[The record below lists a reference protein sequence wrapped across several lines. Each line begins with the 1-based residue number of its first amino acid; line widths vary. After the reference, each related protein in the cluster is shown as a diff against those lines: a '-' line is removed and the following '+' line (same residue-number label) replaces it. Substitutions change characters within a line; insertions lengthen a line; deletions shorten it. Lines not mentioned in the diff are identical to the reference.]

1 MEGQMKPETLSLIEK
16 SVTEIASRQ
25 RHDFTPVNRILF
37 TLAEDERMSPDACAE
52 KLNSIWHTHETGRTV
67 LNELRYAHLIP
78 QERRERYFQ
87 RAAGREERVARYLTG
102 ERFQTADLDRL
113 EADIGDSL
121 QVKRIILLKL
131 CRMLPQ
137 LRKSAAF
144 QLIMS
149 LNPTFAGECLDA
161 ILSHI
166 RIDLGGTE
174 DLKEYEKEI
183 LRLEAELKRAN
194 RMLVRLQDDFDE
206 RIEENRRE
214 EGENLIAQLN
224 SSRYGG
230 VLDMLTTLQ
239 TGSRSLRRGGKSLPM
254 ELSSLPALLRNL
266 LQFTEDCG
274 ITPMMTM
281 GEEFTLRASEAANYQ
296 YRGTPFTSADE
307 EKPVIVTSTGWEIR
321 DKELIISLPAV
332 TEKE

>member
-1 MEGQMKPETLSLIEK
+1 MERRMKPEILSAIEK

-25 RHDFTPVNRILF
+25 RHDFTAENRILF
-37 TLAEDERMSPDACAE
+37 TYAENERMSPDACAE
-52 KLNSIWHTHETGRTV
+52 KVNALWNMNETGKTV
-67 LNELRYAHLIP
+67 ISTFRRAQMVP
-78 QERRERYFQ
+78 QERRERYFH
-87 RAAGREERVARYLTG
+87 RASGCAERVARYLTG
-102 ERFQTADLDRL
+102 ERFQTTDLDQL
-113 EADIGDSL
+113 EADIGDSS
-121 QVKRIILLKL
+121 QVKRAALLKL

-137 LRKSAAF
+137 LRKSSVF
-144 QLIMS
+144 PLVLK
-149 LNPTFAGECLDA
+149 LNKDFAGECLDS
-161 ILSHI
+161 ILSLI
-166 RIDLGGTE
+166 RIELGGTE

-224 SSRYGG
+224 SARYGG
-230 VLDMLTTLQ
+230 ILDMLTTLQ
-239 TGSRSLRRGGKSLPM
+239 TGSRSLRRGGKTLPV

-266 LQFTEDCG
+266 LQFAEDCG

-281 GEEFTLRASEAANYQ
+281 GEEFTLKASEAANYQ
-296 YRGTPFTSADE
+296 YRGTPFASADE